1 MNNYDKSLLRLHSMG
16 DWLEMKSEFSPNQL
30 IKEIAPFKDQWK
42 PYNLRNPNNRWG
54 LSVTSLD
61 GKLSGIPDL
70 DSLLQYNNIN
80 NTNITNHD
88 INTYTDVYNSSP
100 ELQKI
105 IEPWK
110 PWLGRCHFLRLD
122 AGGYFPEHYDINKL
136 EYDYDEIR
144 FVAFVDKCDKKEL
157 KFIYEDKVRDV
168 KNGQLFYFNA
178 NKRHS
183 VFSTSDGITMLVFCM
198 KFDEKLFE
206 KLIEQYSCG

>member
-1 MNNYDKSLLRLHSMG
+1 MSYDKALARLFTMG
-16 DWLEMKSEFSPNQL
+16 DWLQMKTHINTRKL
-30 IKEIAPFKDQWK
+30 MKEIEPYNDSWK

-70 DSLLQYNNIN
+70 DSLLQYNNIHGTQIRN
-80 NTNITNHD
+80 SD
-88 INTYTDVYNSSP
+88 INKYTEVYNNSE

-110 PWLGRCHFLRLD
+110 PWLGRCHFLKLNT
-122 AGGYFPEHYDINKL
+122 GGYFPEHYDINKI

-144 FVAFVDKCDKKEL
+144 FIAFINKCDKKDL
-157 KFIYEDKVRDV
+157 KFIYEDTVRDV
-168 KNGQLFYFNA
+168 KDGQLFYFNA

-183 VFSTSDGITMLVFCM
+183 VFSTSDDIIMLVFCM
-198 KFDEKLFE
+198 KFDEQLFE
-206 KLIEQYSCG
+206 RLIEQYRYA

>member
-1 MNNYDKSLLRLHSMG
+1 MSYDKALARLFTMG
-16 DWLEMKSEFSPNQL
+16 DWLQMKTHINTRKL
-30 IKEIAPFKDQWK
+30 MKEIEPYNDSWK

-70 DSLLQYNNIN
+70 DSLLQYNNMHGTQIRN
-80 NTNITNHD
+80 SD
-88 INTYTDVYNSSP
+88 INKYTEVYNNSE

-110 PWLGRCHFLRLD
+110 PWLGRCHFLKLNT
-122 AGGYFPEHYDINKL
+122 GGYFPEHYDINKI

-144 FVAFVDKCDKKEL
+144 FIAFINKCDKKDL
-157 KFIYEDKVRDV
+157 KFIYEDTVRDV
-168 KNGQLFYFNA
+168 KDGQLFYFNA

-183 VFSTSDGITMLVFCM
+183 VFSTSDDIIMLVFCM
-198 KFDEKLFE
+198 KFDEHLFE
-206 KLIEQYSCG
+206 RLIEQYRYA